1 MNIIDDLK
9 NMGIAL
15 NTQQTDAV
23 LDQSRYLLLLAVPG
37 SGKTTVMVCRIAH
50 LISYENVSPRNMLT
64 LTFSRE
70 AAGDMTRRFSA
81 LFPALV
87 KPKFSTIHSFC
98 YSVLHHYA
106 RLNRRQLPQNIET
119 ESGPISKAALLR
131 QIYNSMNQDFIGDD
145 ALDMLSA
152 EIAYIKNM
160 MLSKSEIKK
169 HTFET
174 AHIDSI
180 FEQYEKFKKER
191 NWMDFDDMLSLCL
204 DIFKKYPD
212 ILEQYRRK
220 YRYIQVDEA
229 QDTSLLQ
236 HKIIEMLAINNT
248 SLFMVGD
255 EDQSIYSFRGAY
267 PEALIRFSETYPG
280 AKILKMEEN
289 FRSEWEIVDKAN
301 HFIKQN
307 KDRYEKNMFCA
318 NRTTDCIY
326 DMELPDYSYQ
336 YTEILKMTQKLKAN
350 ETMAV
355 LYRNNESSLPLID
368 LFDKKGIPFYIKEHR
383 ASFFNHFI
391 VRDILSFFRLSKN
404 PNDLDAF
411 KNIYYKLYLSKKI
424 YQYVVLHCTEYD
436 NIFDVVLSLKILK
449 DSTAY
454 KIREM
459 RDKLPSVWKMPPLR
473 AIQYIEDRLG
483 YSEYINSRAA
493 NGYIPENLHQKLNI
507 LKAVAAGFQNIEDF
521 ITRLQELEQMILN
534 SDRKT
539 ACVTLSTMHSS
550 KGLEFDHV
558 VILDLIEGLFPSSA
572 AIEEKLNDNRE
583 LYEEEVR
590 LFYVAATRAKKR
602 LYLFESHKINGC
614 KAYPSR
620 FLYHLLGEEMNPQA
634 EICGKKVYHN
644 VYKNGTVI
652 ESQDED
658 NITVEFEWF
667 GTKTISLSYCLEQ
680 GIIKFI

>member
-23 LDQSRYLLLLAVPG
+23 LDKSRYLLLLAVPG
-37 SGKTTVMVCRIAH
+37 SGKTTVMVCRIAN

-70 AAGDMTRRFSA
+70 AAGDMARRFSA
-81 LFPALV
+81 LFPALAE
-87 KPKFSTIHSFC
+87 PKFSTIHSFC

-106 RLNRRQLPQNIET
+106 RLKQRQLPQNIET
-119 ESGPISKAALLR
+119 ESSPISKAALLR

-145 ALDMLSA
+145 ALEMLSG

-169 HTFET
+169 HAFET

-180 FEQYEKFKKER
+180 FEQYEIFKKGK

-204 DIFKKYPD
+204 DIFNKYPD
-212 ILEQYRRK
+212 ILAQYRQK

-236 HKIIEMLAINNT
+236 HKIIEMLAVNNT

-267 PEALIRFSETYPG
+267 PQALIRFSETYPG

-307 KDRYEKNMFCA
+307 KNRYEKNMFCA
-318 NRTTDCIY
+318 NQMTDCIY

-336 YTEILKMTQKLKAN
+336 YTEILKLAQQVGEN

-355 LYRNNESSLPLID
+355 LYRNNESALPLID

-391 VRDILSFFRLSKN
+391 VRDILSFFRLAKN

-424 YQYVVLHCTEYD
+424 YQYVELHCTEYD
-436 NIFDVVLSLKILK
+436 NIFDVVLSLKMIK
-449 DSTAY
+449 DSTAC
-454 KIREM
+454 KIRDM
-459 RDKLPSVWKMPPLR
+459 RDKLPSVCKMPPLR

-483 YSEYINSRAA
+483 YSEYINSRAN

-507 LKAVAAGFQNIEDF
+507 LKAVAAGFQNIDDF
-521 ITRLQELEQMILN
+521 ITRLQELEKMIRN
-534 SDRKT
+534 SDNKATR
-539 ACVTLSTMHSS
+539 VTLSTMHSS

-558 VILDLIEGLFPSSA
+558 VILDLIEGLFPSA
-572 AIEEKLNDNRE
+572 VAVEEKLNDNRE

-614 KAYPSR
+614 TAYPSR
-620 FLYHLLGEEMNPQA
+620 FLYHLLGEELSPQA
-634 EICGKKVYHN
+634 ELCGKKVYHS

-652 ESQDED
+652 ESADGD
-658 NITVEFEWF
+658 NIMVEFEWF
-667 GTKTISLSYCLEQ
+667 GTKTISLSYCLEN

>member
-1 MNIIDDLK
+1 MNIIDDLR
-9 NMGIAL
+9 NQGVLL
-15 NTQQTDAV
+15 NAQQVDAI
-23 LDQSRYLLLLAVPG
+23 LNKSRYLLLLAVPG
-37 SGKTTVMVCRIAH
+37 SGKTTVMVCRIAN
-50 LISYENVSPRNMLT
+50 LISYEHISPHNMLT

-70 AAGDMTRRFSA
+70 AAGDMARRFSA
-81 LFPALV
+81 LFPALTA
-87 KPKFSTIHSFC
+87 PKFSTIHSFC

-106 RLNRRQLPQNIET
+106 RLKQRHLPQNIEI
-119 ESGPISKAALLR
+119 ESSPVSKSVLLR
-131 QIYNSMNQDFIGDD
+131 QIYNGMNQDFIGDD

-160 MLSKSEIKK
+160 MLSKAEIKK
-169 HTFET
+169 HPFET
-174 AHIDSI
+174 ANIDSI
-180 FEQYEKFKKER
+180 FEQYEALKKEK

-204 DIFKKYPD
+204 EIFHKYPD
-212 ILEQYRRK
+212 ILAQYRRK
-220 YRYIQVDEA
+220 YQYIQVDEA

-236 HKIIEMLAINNT
+236 HKIIEKLALNNT

-267 PEALIRFSETYPG
+267 PQALIGFAKTYPD

-307 KDRYEKNMFCA
+307 QNRYPKNMFCS

-336 YTEILKMTQKLKAN
+336 YTEILKLTQQVNAN
-350 ETMAV
+350 ETIAV
-355 LYRNNESSLPLID
+355 LYRNNESALPLID

-391 VRDILSFFRLSKN
+391 VRDILSFFRLAKN

-424 YQYVVLHCTEYD
+424 YQYVELHCTEYD
-436 NIFDVVLSLKILK
+436 NIFDIVLSLRMLK
-449 DSTAY
+449 DSIAC
-454 KIREM
+454 KIRDI
-459 RDKLPSVWKMPPLR
+459 RDKLPSVRNMPPLR

-483 YSEYINSRAA
+483 YDEYINSRSA
-493 NGYIPENLHQKLNI
+493 NGYVPENLHQKLNI
-507 LKAVAAGFQNIEDF
+507 LKSVAAGFQNIDDF
-521 ITRLQELEQMILN
+521 ITRLQELEKMIHN
-534 SDRKT
+534 SGDQSKHI
-539 ACVTLSTMHSS
+539 TLSTMHSS

-558 VILDLIEGLFPSSA
+558 VILDLIEGLFPSA
-572 AIEEKLNDNRE
+572 VAVEEKLNDNRE

-614 KAYPSR
+614 TAHPSR
-620 FLYHLLGEEMNPQA
+620 FLYHLLGEEPGPQA

-652 ESQDED
+652 EVADED
-658 NITVEFEWF
+658 SIVVEFEWF
-667 GTKTISLSYCLEQ
+667 GTKTISLSYCLEH

>member
-15 NTQQTDAV
+15 NAQQTDAV
-23 LDQSRYLLLLAVPG
+23 LDKSRYLLLLAVPG
-37 SGKTTVMVCRIAH
+37 SGKTTVMVCRIAN

-70 AAGDMTRRFSA
+70 AAGDMARRFSA

-106 RLNRRQLPQNIET
+106 RLKQRQLPQNIET
-119 ESGPISKAALLR
+119 ESSPISKAALLR

-145 ALDMLSA
+145 ALEMLSG

-169 HTFET
+169 HAFET

-180 FEQYEKFKKER
+180 FEQYEIFKKEK

-204 DIFKKYPD
+204 DIFNKYPD
-212 ILEQYRRK
+212 ILAQYRQK

-236 HKIIEMLAINNT
+236 HNIIEMLAFNNT

-267 PEALIRFSETYPG
+267 PQALIRFSETYPG

-307 KDRYEKNMFCA
+307 KNRYEKNMFCA
-318 NRTTDCIY
+318 NQMTDCIY

-336 YTEILKMTQKLKAN
+336 YTEILKLAQQVGEN

-355 LYRNNESSLPLID
+355 LYRNNESALPLID

-391 VRDILSFFRLSKN
+391 VRDILSFFRLAKN

-424 YQYVVLHCTEYD
+424 YQYVELHYTEYD
-436 NIFDVVLSLKILK
+436 NIFDVVLSLKMLK
-449 DSTAY
+449 DSTAC
-454 KIREM
+454 KIRDM
-459 RDKLPSVWKMPPLR
+459 RDKLPSVCKMPPLR

-483 YSEYINSRAA
+483 YSEYINSRAN

-507 LKAVAAGFQNIEDF
+507 LKAVAAGFQNIDDF
-521 ITRLQELEQMILN
+521 ITRLQELEKMIRN
-534 SDRKT
+534 SDNKATR
-539 ACVTLSTMHSS
+539 VTLSTMHSS

-558 VILDLIEGLFPSSA
+558 VILDLIEGLFPSA
-572 AIEEKLNDNRE
+572 VAVEEKLNDNRE

-614 KAYPSR
+614 TAYPSR

-634 EICGKKVYHN
+634 EICGKKVYHS

-652 ESQDED
+652 ESADGD
-658 NITVEFEWF
+658 NIMVEFEWF
-667 GTKTISLSYCLEQ
+667 GTKTISLSYCLEN